1 MSQHN
6 PSSSGSFATLVTG
19 AVIGAAGLAFW
30 LLNEAD
36 RRRRLGQQR
45 SILYA
50 PRMQDGS
57 EVLNTHLKGHSGNQQ
72 LEERVE
78 RLNAEIAR
86 VRSQLEQLGSED

>member
-1 MSQHN
+1 MSQQQS
-6 PSSSGSFATLVTG
+6 SSSGTFATLVTG
-19 AVIGAAGLAFW
+19 AVFGAAGLAWW

-36 RRRRLGQQR
+36 RRRRVSQQQAMLR
-45 SILYA
+45 A

-57 EVLNTHLKGHSGNQQ
+57 EVLEPSGGGQ

-86 VRSQLEQLGSED
+86 VRAQLERLGTEG

>member
-1 MSQHN
+1 MSQQQ
-6 PSSSGSFATLVTG
+6 PSSSGTFATLVTG
-19 AVIGAAGLAFW
+19 AVFGAAGLAWW

-36 RRRRLGQQR
+36 RRRRVSQQQAM
-45 SILYA
+45 LHA

-57 EVLNTHLKGHSGNQQ
+57 EVLEPSGGGQ

-86 VRSQLEQLGSED
+86 VRAQLERLGTEG